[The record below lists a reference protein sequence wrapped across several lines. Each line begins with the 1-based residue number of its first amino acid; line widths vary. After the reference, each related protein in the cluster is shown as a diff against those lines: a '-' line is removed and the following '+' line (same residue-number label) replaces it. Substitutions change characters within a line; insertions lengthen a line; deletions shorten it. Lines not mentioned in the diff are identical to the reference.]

1 VSHPIVRTH
10 PVTGEKVIYVNR
22 GFTSHVEGLAP
33 DESRRLLAYLYQQA
47 TCPEYQVRFRWR
59 KDSIAFWDNRSTQ
72 HYASS
77 DYWPE
82 VRVMERVT
90 VVGDRPY

>member
-1 VSHPIVRTH
+1 M
-10 PVTGEKVIYVNR
+10 
-22 GFTSHVEGLAP
+22 
-33 DESRRLLAYLYQQA
+33 ESADSDRLLAYLYHQA
-47 TCPEYQVRFRWR
+47 SIPEYQVRLRWR

-82 VRVMERVT
+82 ARVMERVT
-90 VVGDRPY
+90 VAGDRPY